1 MRHKANIIRDQVLRR
16 GVTLKQG
23 EDGGGPR
30 GRTKW
35 VDLWNVMPPS
45 SLEFH
50 YCQRHIA
57 FHFASIIHEIHIFFQ
72 NLIRRVAKPCK
83 ILSQRPMLISIINS
97 LIAPKVWW
105 FSVLWWGPTKRL
117 CNGIETAC
125 EAVSPL
131 TQLHHYIITTII
143 NYHHHHQY
151 PAKSQESSACTCHF
165 WHFWA
170 RSQ

>member
-1 MRHKANIIRDQVLRR
+1 MVLTLYKYHIEYSIWQQALHCRLWNIFFWEGGTNFFILLERYWDSSHDAQGKYHPWPSVKE

-57 FHFASIIHEIHIFFQ
+57 FHFASIIHEIHIFFH
-72 NLIRRVAKPCK
+72 NLIRRVAKPYK

-105 FSVLWWGPTKRL
+105 FSVLWWGPRKDSVM
-117 CNGIETAC
+117 G
-125 EAVSPL
+125 
-131 TQLHHYIITTII
+131 
-143 NYHHHHQY
+143 
-151 PAKSQESSACTCHF
+151 
-165 WHFWA
+165 
-170 RSQ
+170 